1 MSNLYSYLILN
12 DSGRLLI
19 INEAISKNI
28 QNIID
33 FFIGVGI
40 GNAKRFSDFF
50 QFDRVGSDFFHIDNF
65 YIELLIQGGFFSV
78 LLFFLI
84 IYFFYK
90 KYSNNI
96 I

>member
-40 GNAKRFSDFF
+40 GNANVF
-50 QFDRVGSDFFHIDNF
+50 QI
-65 YIELLIQGGFFSV
+65 FFSMIV
-78 LLFFLI
+78 LVQIFSTLI
-84 IYFFYK
+84 IFTLNY
-90 KYSNNI
+90 
-96 I
+96 